1 MSRIFIIG
9 IALLVLILIVVA
21 VIIIKKSAKKQSVSI
36 TSNIVKEK
44 FSLASLF
51 SNKELNDEFYASL
64 EKILIKGDVG
74 YDLTKDIITK
84 LRQVTIDKNITNTDL
99 ARNELRE
106 ILISCFSPKTLM
118 LEKNTILFIV
128 GVNGVGK
135 TTSIAKLANYI
146 KNDYSVLLAAADT
159 FRAAAIEQLETW
171 AKRIGIAIVKG
182 QQGGDPA
189 SVIFDAINKAK
200 SNDIDII
207 IVDTAGRFHNQ
218 DNLIKQLEKMKRIAT
233 ERFSEYKFIP
243 ILILDANVGQNG
255 IEQAK
260 VFSSSLDV
268 DGVVLA
274 KLDSSAKGGVALS
287 VNYYMSL
294 PIFFYGNGEKLENI
308 QEFSI
313 EKFVDSILTNT

>member
-99 ARNELRE
+99 AKNELRE
-106 ILISCFSPKTLM
+106 ILISCFSPKNLM

-135 TTSIAKLANYI
+135 TTTIAKLANHI

-260 VFSSSLDV
+260 VFSSSLDI

>member
-84 LRQVTIDKNITNTDL
+84 LRQATIDKNITNTDL
-99 ARNELRE
+99 AKNELRE
-106 ILISCFSPKTLM
+106 ILISCFSPKNLM

-135 TTSIAKLANYI
+135 TTTIAKLANHI

-159 FRAAAIEQLETW
+159 FRVAAIEQLETW

-260 VFSSSLDV
+260 VFSSSLDI

>member
-64 EKILIKGDVG
+64 EEILIKGDVG

-260 VFSSSLDV
+260 VFSSSLDI

>member
-84 LRQVTIDKNITNTDL
+84 LRQATIDKNITNTDL
-99 ARNELRE
+99 AKNELRE
-106 ILISCFSPKTLM
+106 ILISCFSPKNLM

-135 TTSIAKLANYI
+135 TTTIAKLANHI

-260 VFSSSLDV
+260 VFSSSLDI